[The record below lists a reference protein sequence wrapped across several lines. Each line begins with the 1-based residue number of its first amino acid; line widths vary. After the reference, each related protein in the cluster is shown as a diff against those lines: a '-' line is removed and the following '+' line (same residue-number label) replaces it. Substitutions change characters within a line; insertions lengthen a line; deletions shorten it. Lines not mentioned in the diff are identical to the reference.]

1 MQIPLSTAAAV
12 GDDQGHGVLEIA
24 PDLAYKRLAIVNV
37 AFYGAPGGA
46 DGSWTLVDAGL
57 PGTASTIISAA
68 KGRFS
73 GEGRPAAIVMTHGH
87 FDHVGALVTLA
98 EQWQVP
104 IYAHPL
110 ELSYLDGRRSYEPP
124 DPKVGGGMM
133 SLMSPLFPLGPIDV
147 SRWLTA
153 LPEDG
158 SVPTMPGWRWLHT
171 PGHAPGHVS
180 LWRISD
186 RSLLAGDAFITTKQ
200 ESAYA
205 AAMQTVEM
213 HGPPMYFTPDWISAK
228 RSVEA
233 LAQLEP
239 ERAVTGHGRAV
250 AGEALK
256 ISLHALADRFD
267 EVAVPDH
274 GRYVPVRH
282 DNGERKIE

>member
-1 MQIPLSTAAAV
+1 VAV
-12 GDDQGHGVLEIA
+12 REIDASRKLAQG
-24 PDLAYKRLAIVNV
+24 
-37 AFYGAPGGA
+37 
-46 DGSWTLVDAGL
+46 
-57 PGTASTIISAA
+57 
-68 KGRFS
+68 
-73 GEGRPAAIVMTHGH
+73 
-87 FDHVGALVTLA
+87 
-98 EQWQVP
+98 
-104 IYAHPL
+104 
-110 ELSYLDGRRSYEPP
+110 
-124 DPKVGGGMM
+124 
-133 SLMSPLFPLGPIDV
+133 
-147 SRWLTA
+147 
-153 LPEDG
+153 
-158 SVPTMPGWRWLHT
+158 
-171 PGHAPGHVS
+171 
-180 LWRISD
+180 
-186 RSLLAGDAFITTKQ
+186 